1 MPSTLYTDPRLVAL
15 YDTLNPSAA
24 DTAFYLAL
32 AAGSKRVID
41 LGCGTGLLACELAS
55 RGHRVIAIDP
65 ASEMLHVARHRPN
78 GDGVEWVEGDAGVLA
93 LLPPADLLVMTGHV
107 AQVFIDDTAFVN
119 TLRAARHALR
129 EGGTLAFESR
139 NPAARAW
146 ESWTPAQS
154 RRRIVVAGIGEVE
167 VWQDDV
173 SGRPESGIR
182 FNTYY
187 RFEATGETLTSTS
200 ELRFRTQHELT
211 AQLESAGFRD
221 LMWQGDWDGA
231 AVSAASRELI
241 VIAR

>member
-15 YDTLNPSAA
+15 YDTLNPFAA

-32 AAGSKRVID
+32 AAGKQRVID

-65 ASEMLHVARHRPN
+65 APEMLRVARHRPN
-78 GDGVEWVEGDAGVLA
+78 GDRVEWIEGDAHALA

-107 AQVFIDDTAFVN
+107 AQVFIDDTAFLN
-119 TLRAARHALR
+119 TLKAARYALR
-129 EGGTLAFESR
+129 DGGTLAFESR
-139 NPAARAW
+139 NPAGRAW
-146 ESWTPAQS
+146 ESWTPGQS
-154 RRRIVVAGIGEVE
+154 HRLIDADGIGEVE

-173 SGRPESGIR
+173 SGSPESGIR

-187 RFEATGETLTSTS
+187 RIKATDETLMSAS
-200 ELRFRTQHELT
+200 ELRFRTQDELT